1 LVCAKTETWE
11 IIPNNPLHVFFPS
24 IRRGN
29 EMKKFSLDKE
39 FVNMIKFVVIVAI
52 VIGVAAGAGI
62 GYLYLTQ

>member
-1 LVCAKTETWE
+1 
-11 IIPNNPLHVFFPS
+11 
-24 IRRGN
+24 
-29 EMKKFSLDKE
+29 MKKFSLDKE